1 MKRKYILFGVTLATL
16 ITTSVIAQVVQKPA
30 TLTMPKGTDRLRSVA
45 PATDQPVTFS
55 RGQGTSNGHLV
66 TATDVQ
72 LSAAPALSQ
81 FRLWFNNGDHK
92 MRRIGVLHE
101 DGSMRAN
108 FSDQND
114 DDPFSAEARWINVP
128 GATGGI
134 VTATGG
140 GSFKIQLP
148 PKPANTTLV
157 LSGFSFERQ
166 SGTDN
171 NLRTIS
177 MKINQDTATV
187 DVSLIDDQGAD
198 FRSVI
203 DPFMTG
209 GLVGN
214 LPFGAIVGG
223 VMSTEAMVR
232 AIINEGRHTPR
243 PYAAT
248 VQYAY
253 IPNSRV
259 ITNGS
264 VSGTDRSRDAIRGQL
279 PNRGPMAL
287 RGFSFRFNNSDHH
300 ILGIGVHFWGMQRF
314 PGQLSWAD
322 ETPITYQDNDND
334 DPIQWIIDYT
344 LLK

>member
-1 MKRKYILFGVTLATL
+1 MKLRSILLAASFATML
-16 ITTSVIAQVVQKPA
+16 STHVLAQV
-30 TLTMPKGTDRLRSVA
+30 SVA
-45 PATDQPVTFS
+45 PNVLTAPRSAVGLKTVRASVAPLTFS
-55 RGQGTSNGHLV
+55 RGEGVSNGHLV
-66 TATDVQ
+66 SATDV
-72 LSAAPALSQ
+72 LISSAPALSQ

-92 MRRIGVLHE
+92 IRRIGVMHE
-101 DGSMRAN
+101 EGSMRAN

-114 DDPFSAEARWINVP
+114 DDPFRAAATWVNVP
-128 GATGGI
+128 GSTGG
-134 VTATGG
+134 VLTATGG

-148 PKPANTTLV
+148 PKPPNSTIV
-157 LSGFSFERQ
+157 ISGFSFERQ

-171 NLRTIS
+171 NLRTLS
-177 MKINQDTATV
+177 LKINQDTSTV

-232 AIINEGRHTPR
+232 AIINEGRNTPR

-248 VQYAY
+248 IQYAF
-253 IPNSRV
+253 IPNARIAS
-259 ITNGS
+259 NGA
-264 VSGTDRSRDAIRGQL
+264 VSGTNRSRDSIQGQI
-279 PNRGPMAL
+279 PDRSPMAI

-300 ILGIGVHFWGMQRF
+300 MLGVGVHFWGMPLF
-314 PGQLSWAD
+314 PGQRGSA
-322 ETPITYQDNDND
+322 ESPITFQDNNFD
-334 DPIQWIIDYT
+334 DPIQWVVDYST
-344 LLK
+344 LK

>member
-1 MKRKYILFGVTLATL
+1 MKRTSICCSAALALL
-16 ITTSVIAQVVQKPA
+16 ISAPSGAQTVVSPQI
-30 TLTMPKGTDRLRSVA
+30 LTMPTGASRSALVA
-45 PATDQPVTFS
+45 AVAQPLTFS
-55 RGQGTSNGHLV
+55 RGQGVSNGHLV
-66 TATDVQ
+66 AATDV
-72 LSAAPALSQ
+72 LISAAPALQ
-81 FRLWFNNGDHK
+81 EFRLWFNNGDHK

-101 DGSMRAN
+101 EGSMRAN

-114 DDPFSAEARWINVP
+114 DDPFRAAASWINVP
-128 GATGGI
+128 GATGGTL
-134 VTATGG
+134 TATGG
-140 GSFKIQLP
+140 GSFRIQLP
-148 PKPANTTLV
+148 PKPPNTTLV
-157 LSGFSFERQ
+157 LSGFSFERL

-177 MKINQDTATV
+177 MKINQDAATV
-187 DVSLIDDQGAD
+187 DVSLIDDQGSD

-232 AIINEGRHTPR
+232 AIMNEGRNTAR
-243 PYAAT
+243 PFAAT

-253 IPNSRV
+253 IPNTRV
-259 ITNGS
+259 AANGS
-264 VSGTDRSRDAIRGQL
+264 VSGTNRSRDAIQGQI
-279 PNRGPMAL
+279 PNRSPMAL

-300 ILGIGVHFWGMQRF
+300 MLGVGVHFWGMPSF
-314 PGQLSWAD
+314 PGQRGGSA
-322 ETPITYQDNDND
+322 ESPITYQDNNFD
-334 DPIQWIIDYT
+334 DPIQWIVDYT